1 MHINLVHKKIYY
13 DIDIKTNYSNLK
25 DSPINLFI
33 VMVITIQLIWK
44 KRGGW
49 FYEEII
55 NHEQSETKTIV
66 IICQDSVEW
75 QIIMV
80 WF

>member
-1 MHINLVHKKIYY
+1 MLINLEQKKIYY

-25 DSPINLFI
+25 DSSINLFI

-44 KRGGW
+44 KGGW

-55 NHEQSETKTIV
+55 NYETKTIV

-80 WF
+80 VLI